1 MSKSAKSPAIKKF
14 PFAHTYSIVARDPAT
29 GEMGVAVQSHWF
41 SVGSMVTWAEAGVG
55 AIATQ
60 AMVNVSYGPEGLQLL
75 KEGKDAQTA
84 LMLLTDKDEQSE
96 IRQAAIVDVQGNIAT
111 HTGEKCI
118 AAAGH
123 YTGEHFSV
131 QANMMLNDKVWPA
144 MAKTFESTGGSLS
157 QRMLAA
163 LQAGQDAGGDVR
175 GMQSAAILIVGG
187 EKVDAPWQ
195 GIKMDLRVED
205 HPTPVA
211 ELKRL
216 VILHEAYD
224 LMNTADEKIANNDY
238 ANAKELYFQAKQ
250 LAPDNLEINFWHAVA
265 LAEIGQLEDAF
276 PLFKQVFAK
285 DPNWAVLLERL
296 PEVDLFSKDDEV
308 MKKILAQK

>member
-1 MSKSAKSPAIKKF
+1 MSNAKQNSGKKKF
-14 PFAHTYSIVARDPAT
+14 PFAHTYSIVAYDPAT

-75 KEGKDAQTA
+75 REGKDAQTT

-96 IRQAAIVDVQGNIAT
+96 IRQAAIVDVQGNIAV
-111 HTGEKCI
+111 HTGDKCI
-118 AAAGH
+118 ADAGH
-123 YTGEHFSV
+123 FAGEHFSV
-131 QANMMLNDKVWPA
+131 QANMMLNDKVLPA
-144 MAKTFESTGGSLS
+144 MAKAYESANGPLA
-157 QRMLAA
+157 QRMLYAM
-163 LQAGQDAGGDVR
+163 QAGQDAGGDVR

-187 EKVDAPWQ
+187 EKVDEPWQ
-195 GIKMDLRVED
+195 GVKMELRVED

-216 VILHEAYD
+216 VTLHQAYE
-224 LMNTADEKIANNDY
+224 LMNTADEKIAANDY
-238 ANAKELYFQAKQ
+238 ASAKELYIQAKL
-250 LAPDNLEINFWHAVA
+250 LAPENLEINFWYAVA
-265 LAEIGQLEDAF
+265 LAEIGQLEESLPVF
-276 PLFKQVFAK
+276 RMVFKEN
-285 DPNWAVLLERL
+285 PNWAVLLERL

-308 MKKILAQK
+308 MKKILSAK